1 MAAHAVEVEIKG
13 DTLKVTKIVAAG
25 DLGTVVA
32 PNQVRAQFE
41 GGTLMALGTA
51 LSEGMTFTDG
61 KADQQ
66 NFGAYN
72 TLRHRQAPQ
81 VKVLLFEHEK
91 APVGGSGEPP
101 VPTLAPALAN
111 AIFNATGKRVRS
123 LPIKNEGFTV

>member
-1 MAAHAVEVEIKG
+1 
-13 DTLKVTKIVAAG
+13 
-25 DLGTVVA
+25 
-32 PNQVRAQFE
+32 
-41 GGTLMALGTA
+41 
-51 LSEGMTFTDG
+51 MTFTDG